1 MVDQNAT
8 DDHSEKK
15 TKGST
20 VVVMAMVLVF
30 VPLQEHNDSSTVGDL
45 VVVVCEDTEDEN
57 RVADEP

>member
-1 MVDQNAT
+1 MVDRNGT

-30 VPLQEHNDSSTVGDL
+30 VPLDNDSSTVGDL